1 MWKLLR
7 ASVPGSSHAK
17 AGTQC
22 QDSHAGTATK
32 PHGEHFLV
40 VACADGAGSAARSEE
55 GAAAATAGFVSAACG
70 FLDAQADLT
79 RESLVDCFRAA
90 RKSVE
95 ERAAKLDVP
104 ARELACTLLAAIVG
118 EKEAWFAQV
127 GDGLIVVR
135 GGVRGNEEYLPVFW
149 PRVGDYLNDSDFLTD
164 DTYEK
169 QLQFAQRPAPRELAL
184 STDGLQMLM
193 ANISARTIHQG
204 FFSPIFSQLKQ
215 AQEPDELLVPLREFL
230 SSAAVNERTDDD
242 KTLLLALRDGLR

>member
-1 MWKLLR
+1 VWKLLR

-55 GAAAATAGFVSAACG
+55 GAAAATAGFVSAACD
-70 FLDAQADLT
+70 FLATQAEVT
-79 RESLVDCFRAA
+79 RESLVECFRAA

-95 ERAAKLDVP
+95 ERAAKLDMP

-118 EKEAWFAQV
+118 EKEAFFAQV

-135 GGVRGNEEYLPVFW
+135 GNDEYLPVFW
-149 PRVGDYLNDSDFLTD
+149 PRVGDYPNDSDFLTD
-164 DTYEK
+164 ETYEK
-169 QLQFAQRPAPRELAL
+169 QLQFAQRPAPKELAL
-184 STDGLQMLM
+184 STDGLQTLM

-204 FFSPIFSQLKQ
+204 FFSPIFAQLK
-215 AQEPDELLVPLREFL
+215 AAREPDELLVPLRDFL